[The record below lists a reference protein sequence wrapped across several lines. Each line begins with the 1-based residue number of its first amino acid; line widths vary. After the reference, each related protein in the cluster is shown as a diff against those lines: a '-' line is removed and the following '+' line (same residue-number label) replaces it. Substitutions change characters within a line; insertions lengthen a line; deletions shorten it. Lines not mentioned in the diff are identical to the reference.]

1 MKTQKL
7 LSTFLLLFG
16 ILSLATAQSKIKGKG
31 PIVKETVALSEI
43 HSIGLGIAANIY
55 LTQSSKQEVVIEG
68 QKNIIEN
75 IKKEVKNGAWNI
87 DFERKAYSYNEL
99 NIYISLKTI
108 RSLAIGGSGNI
119 KGQTAFNN
127 LKDLEVSIGGAGHVA
142 LRGNAQ
148 KVEINIGGSG
158 EVNMTN
164 LRADHCT
171 VSIAGNGNCQVDV
184 GEKLDVSIAGMGKV
198 RYSGNPKVSSSI
210 AGMGNVKKL

>member
-75 IKKEVKNGAWNI
+75 IKKEVKNGTWNI

-108 RSLAIGGSGNI
+108 RALAIGGSGNI

-127 LKDLEVSIGGAGHVA
+127 LKDLEVSIGGTGHVA

-171 VSIAGNGNCQVDV
+171 VSIAGNGNCRVDV

>member
-1 MKTQKL
+1 
-7 LSTFLLLFG
+7 
-16 ILSLATAQSKIKGKG
+16 
-31 PIVKETVALSEI
+31 
-43 HSIGLGIAANIY
+43 
-55 LTQSSKQEVVIEG
+55 
-68 QKNIIEN
+68 
-75 IKKEVKNGAWNI
+75 
-87 DFERKAYSYNEL
+87 
-99 NIYISLKTI
+99 
-108 RSLAIGGSGNI
+108 
-119 KGQTAFNN
+119 
-127 LKDLEVSIGGAGHVA
+127 